1 MYIPKE
7 QINSFFQDINSFGI
21 SYVLIKNM
29 DDELP
34 AYLENGKDIDILV
47 KEEDKDLFA
56 QKMLG
61 LRYQSC
67 IPPCGISNGWSFA
80 YGLTEYQFWKKP
92 VEEYDIYI
100 DACFKLCCKSL
111 TPKVWIP
118 LDKKINNDI
127 WEQRVWNEKQKWY
140 ELDEKTEVIYLV
152 VRSIFDKH
160 VFSNVY
166 KKEIEKRKNLLKEC
180 DVREKLQLV
189 FFHFTDTLI
198 EMVLN
203 GRYEE
208 IIPKYLSFTEY

>member
-1 MYIPKE
+1 M
-7 QINSFFQDINSFGI
+7 
-21 SYVLIKNM
+21 
-29 DDELP
+29 
-34 AYLENGKDIDILV
+34 
-47 KEEDKDLFA
+47 
-56 QKMLG
+56 
-61 LRYQSC
+61 
-67 IPPCGISNGWSFA
+67 
-80 YGLTEYQFWKKP
+80 
-92 VEEYDIYI
+92 
-100 DACFKLCCKSL
+100 
-111 TPKVWIP
+111 
-118 LDKKINNDI
+118 
-127 WEQRVWNEKQKWY
+127 
-140 ELDEKTEVIYLV
+140 